1 MCAFGRRLRR
11 RSFGWVL
18 VGPTPTPNGT
28 ERGKLHRRCHA
39 RRVQFNHHQ
48 GVELIPASNDE
59 TKGGSSQIR
68 STERGEPPLP
78 NKSPDLTNKSLMR

>member
-1 MCAFGRRLRR
+1 MLLGGAEASRR

-18 VGPTPTPNGT
+18 VGPTRPTPTPNGT

-68 STERGEPPLP
+68 STERRTAA
-78 NKSPDLTNKSLMR
+78 SQQIS